1 MAKKTLT
8 SILQCPI
15 DFLYL
20 WASDEFIAQLGSKAR
35 IIREKRYNQ
44 YQTLWKTMED
54 NVKTSSRAEQLEVYQ
69 SWLKQISQ
77 AMQDVYGMTPA
88 TILQKL
94 AMGESVVGKNWKQG
108 IYGIGDLQT
117 TFAQNSAVTVD
128 SASGKILVSGVET
141 DGQMPIIGEGGAI
154 TGYSYYDRAANRQYQ
169 SGVNAGGQF
178 GAVCYSS
185 PDGVESATG
194 GNFDPSQGSFWQN
207 ANNYMPLINKII
219 DWIMSIFNLLP
230 GNRVVLT
237 QENTVPDQT
246 EWVEP
251 ESNNGGLIAGGLALA
266 GIALLTME
274 KPRKKKNKSN
284 Q

>member
-44 YQTLWKTMED
+44 YQTLWKTMVE
-54 NVKTSSRAEQLEVYQ
+54 NVNAGSNAEYQEVYQ

-77 AMQDVYGMTPA
+77 AMQDVYGMAPT

-94 AMGESVVGKNWKQG
+94 AMGENVVGKNWKQG

-128 SASGKILVSGVET
+128 SASGKILVSGVEA

-207 ANNYMPLINKII
+207 ANNYMPLVNKII
-219 DWIMSIFNLLP
+219 DWIMSLVGLFT

-251 ESNNGGLIAGGLALA
+251 ESNNSGLIAGGLALA
-266 GIALLTME
+266 SLAFVTMK
-274 KPRKKKNKSN
+274 KPSKNKN
-284 Q
+284 KK